1 VRVEFVAKLREELAF
16 DSLDAL
22 RAQIARDAH
31 DARAH
36 FARADGT
43 REGDVTRA
51 TTAREGDSAHPL
63 PPPDSAD

>member
-36 FARADGT
+36 FAR
-43 REGDVTRA
+43 
-51 TTAREGDSAHPL
+51 PL